1 VRGSLEPIATTEAI
15 RQALPFSQPSLAR
28 GEGASCASV
37 SRMNQVVLLTHAAGF
52 DHDTGPGHPERI
64 GRLRAVWQALEG
76 PEFALLLREEAPAAT
91 REQLRR
97 VHPEQHIDRVLDT
110 RPGGNALVRLDP
122 DTVMSAGSAEAALRA
137 AGGAVAAVDAVL
149 GALVRAAFVATR
161 PPGHHAEPDRAMGFC
176 LFSNAAIA
184 AHHARAAWG
193 KQRVA
198 VLDFDVHHGN
208 GTQAVAWDDGDFFF
222 GSSHQFPFYPGTG
235 AAGEA
240 GAHGQIVNVPLSSGS
255 GSAAFRSAWASR
267 ILPALDAFAP
277 EAIIV
282 SAGFDAHRDDPLGG
296 LMLDEDDFAWVT
308 ARLLEAAGRHT
319 GGRIVS
325 LLEGGYDLDAL
336 AASAATH
343 VRGLMAG

>member
-1 VRGSLEPIATTEAI
+1 
-15 RQALPFSQPSLAR
+15 
-28 GEGASCASV
+28 
-37 SRMNQVVLLTHAAGF
+37 MNQVLLLTHRAGL
-52 DHDTGPGHPERI
+52 DHDTGPGHPERV
-64 GRLRAVWQALEG
+64 GRLRVVWQALEA
-76 PEFALLLREEAPAAT
+76 PDFAPLLREEAPAAT
-91 REQLRR
+91 REQLGR
-97 VHPEQHIDRVLDT
+97 VHPPHHIATVLDT
-110 RPGGNALVRLDP
+110 RPEGRALARLDP

-149 GALVRAAFVATR
+149 GGRARAAFVATR

-208 GTQAVAWDDGDFFF
+208 GTQAVAWDDADFFF

-255 GSAAFRSAWASR
+255 GSAAFRSAWSNH

-296 LMLDEDDFAWVT
+296 LMLDKDDFAWVT
-308 ARLLEAAGRHT
+308 ARVLEAAGRYT

-336 AASAATH
+336 AASAAIH